1 MPPPGEG
8 RRINEDFCSA
18 LLMTLQK
25 GTRMMKYRI
34 LCLLLGIAGAVFF
47 SSCASTD
54 TEEEKDIAP
63 EFEISSFSMAPARD
77 KRNGTF
83 LDDRNFLMSW
93 NILGP
98 VKAADPA
105 SFHAESVPD
114 EKNLNGSRRAPRG
127 ARWHVIRFGNDGE
140 DDIPGT
146 VDFTGR
152 ITGKTGGKSI
162 FYACATLETDSELRN
177 LVLNAG
183 SCGKVKIWINGA
195 LVYSYEKNR
204 RDFKPDSASIGGIT
218 LRKGLNRIVVKYMDN
233 GGDYAKERKFCL
245 RFTDE
250 QGQPTLIR

>member
-1 MPPPGEG
+1 
-8 RRINEDFCSA
+8 
-18 LLMTLQK
+18 
-25 GTRMMKYRI
+25 MKYRI

-114 EKNLNGSRRAPRG
+114 EKNL
-127 ARWHVIRFGNDGE
+127 
-140 DDIPGT
+140 
-146 VDFTGR
+146 
-152 ITGKTGGKSI
+152 
-162 FYACATLETDSELRN
+162 
-177 LVLNAG
+177 
-183 SCGKVKIWINGA
+183 
-195 LVYSYEKNR
+195 
-204 RDFKPDSASIGGIT
+204 
-218 LRKGLNRIVVKYMDN
+218 KG
-233 GGDYAKERKFCL
+233 
-245 RFTDE
+245 
-250 QGQPTLIR
+250 

>member
-63 EFEISSFSMAPARD
+63 EFEISSFSMVPARD

-98 VKAADPA
+98 VKAADP
-105 SFHAESVPD
+105 FPM
-114 EKNLNGSRRAPRG
+114 K
-127 ARWHVIRFGNDGE
+127 
-140 DDIPGT
+140 
-146 VDFTGR
+146 R
-152 ITGKTGGKSI
+152 I
-162 FYACATLETDSELRN
+162 
-177 LVLNAG
+177 
-183 SCGKVKIWINGA
+183 
-195 LVYSYEKNR
+195 
-204 RDFKPDSASIGGIT
+204 
-218 LRKGLNRIVVKYMDN
+218 
-233 GGDYAKERKFCL
+233 
-245 RFTDE
+245 
-250 QGQPTLIR
+250 